1 MWTKCGQNVCNM
13 LTKCGQNAEKMWT
26 QCGENVEKC
35 GQHVG
40 TLWNAVC
47 NQRKQMKTNENQ

>member
-1 MWTKCGQNVCNM
+1 M

-47 NQRKQMKTNENQ
+47 NQ